1 MPQEADLLLTG
12 ARVHTMNAA
21 HPRAEAVAIKDGR
34 IVAVGTSSA
43 ANEWRGPRTEVIAL
57 DGCMLLP
64 GFQDAHIHAIHG
76 GIVQSQCDLH
86 DVGGVDNYLE
96 RIARYAAG
104 HPAEPWIV
112 GGGWSMDDFPGGT
125 PHRSLLDRVVPDRP
139 VFLPN
144 RDWHGAWVNSRAL
157 QLAHIDRATPDPSG
171 GRIERDPDGE
181 PSGTLHEHAMDLV
194 ESLIPAPTREQR
206 EEGLRLAQRQLHAFG
221 VTSWQDAMVE
231 DDELDA
237 YLALAGRGELNT
249 RVVLS
254 LLWHRDSDE
263 DQLEKLIE
271 RRDRA
276 HAGGLRANT
285 VKIFQDGVV
294 ENYTAAMLEPY
305 LDGSGTETD
314 NAGMSMIEPEAL
326 KRYVTLLDATGFQVH
341 FHAIGDRAVREA
353 LDAVEAAQR
362 LNGMRDLRHHIAHIQ
377 VIHPDDIPRFAS
389 LAVVANAQPFWAC
402 MEAQMRDLTIPF
414 LGPERS
420 RHQYPFASLL
430 RAGATVAFGSD
441 WPVSTPNPLWEIEV
455 AVSRIPIEDRSVAPF
470 LPQEG
475 VALHDALVAF
485 TRGSAFVNH
494 QETET
499 GSIEVGKLAD
509 LVAVDRDL
517 FEAEP
522 IAEAH
527 VVLTLVDGRPVY
539 ASPTLDL

>member
-1 MPQEADLLLTG
+1 MEEADLLLTG
-12 ARVHTMNAA
+12 ARVHTMDAA
-21 HPRAEAVAIKDGR
+21 HPHAEAVAIAGGR
-34 IVAVGTSSA
+34 IVAVGSSSSA
-43 ANEWRGPRTEVIAL
+43 DERRGPHTEVVAL

-86 DVGGVDNYLE
+86 DVGGVDSYLE
-96 RIARYAAG
+96 RIASYAAKHAG
-104 HPAEPWIV
+104 EPWIV

-157 QLAHIDRATPDPSG
+157 QLAGIDRATSDPSG

-194 ESLIPAPTREQR
+194 ESLIPPPTSEQR
-206 EEGLRLAQRQLHAFG
+206 VEGLRRAQRQLHALG
-221 VTSWQDAMVE
+221 VTSWQEAMVG
-231 DDELDA
+231 DDELDT
-237 YLALAGRGELNT
+237 YLTLAGRGELT
-249 RVVLS
+249 ARVVLS
-254 LLWHRDSDE
+254 LLWDRDSDE
-263 DQLEKLIE
+263 HQIDKLIE
-271 RRDRA
+271 RRDRVRVDR
-276 HAGGLRANT
+276 LRANT

-294 ENYTAAMLEPY
+294 ENYTAAMLGPY
-305 LDGSGTETD
+305 LDGSGAETD

-326 KRYVTLLDATGFQVH
+326 KRYVSLLDARGFQVH

-353 LDAVEAAQR
+353 LDALEAAQR
-362 LNGMRDLRHHIAHIQ
+362 LNGTNDLRHHIAHIQ

-402 MEAQMRDLTIPF
+402 MEGQMRDLTIPF

-455 AVSRIPIEDRSVAPF
+455 AVTRMPIKDQSVGPF
-470 LPQEG
+470 LAQER

-494 QETET
+494 QEKET
-499 GSIEVGKLAD
+499 GSIEVGKMAD

-517 FEAEP
+517 FEAES
-522 IAEAH
+522 IAEAQ
-527 VVLTLVDGRPVY
+527 VVLTLVDGHPVH
-539 ASPTLDL
+539 ASPALDV

>member
-1 MPQEADLLLTG
+1 MPQADLLLTG
-12 ARVHTMNAA
+12 ARVHTMDAA
-21 HPRAEAVAIKDGR
+21 YPRAEAVAIKDGR

-43 ANEWRGPRTEVIAL
+43 ADEWRGPRTEVIAL

-64 GFQDAHIHAIHG
+64 GFQDAHIHPIHG

-86 DVGGVDNYLE
+86 EVGGVDNYLE
-96 RIARYAAG
+96 RIARYAAS
-104 HPAEPWIV
+104 HPGEAWIV

-125 PHRSLLDRVVPDRP
+125 PHRSLLDQVVADRP

-157 QLAHIDRATPDPSG
+157 QLAGIDRATPDPSG

-194 ESLIPAPTREQR
+194 ESLIPAPTPEQK
-206 EEGLRLAQRQLHAFG
+206 EEGLRLAQRQLHALG
-221 VTSWQDAMVE
+221 VTSWQDASVGDE
-231 DDELDA
+231 ELDA
-237 YLALAGRGELNT
+237 YLALAGRGELSA

-254 LLWHRDSDE
+254 LLWDRDSNE

-276 HAGGLRANT
+276 RVDRLRANT

-294 ENYTAAMLEPY
+294 ENYTAALLEPY
-305 LDGSGTETD
+305 LDGSGGETD

-326 KRYVTLLDATGFQVH
+326 KRYVTLLDARAFQVH

-362 LNGMRDLRHHIAHIQ
+362 LNGVRDLRHHIAHIQ
-377 VIHPDDIPRFAS
+377 VIHPDDVPRFAS
-389 LAVVANAQPFWAC
+389 LAVAANAQPFWAC
-402 MEAQMRDLTIPF
+402 MEGQMRDLTIPY

-455 AVSRIPIEDRSVAPF
+455 AVSRRPIEERSVAPF
-470 LPQEG
+470 LPEEM
-475 VALHDALVAF
+475 VALHDALFAF
-485 TRGSAFVNH
+485 TMGSAFVNH
-494 QETET
+494 QESET

-517 FEAEP
+517 FEAEF
-522 IAEAH
+522 IGEAQ

-539 ASPTLDL
+539 ASPALGQ